1 MIGKCYHNS
10 EAYSD
15 KLNVSIHYRSK
26 CSNEESKIFGIVY
39 PILRSGTAYTQYH
52 IHKVINERDVIFP
65 RN

>member
-26 CSNEESKIFGIVY
+26 CSNEEGKIFGIVY
-39 PILRSGTAYTQYH
+39 PILRSGTIYSI

>member
-39 PILRSGTAYTQYH
+39 PILRSGTAYTVSYTQG
-52 IHKVINERDVIFP
+52 N
-65 RN
+65 

>member
-39 PILRSGTAYTQYH
+39 PILFYLIGNCIYTVSYTQG
-52 IHKVINERDVIFP
+52 N
-65 RN
+65 